1 MQFDR
6 QRIIAS
12 KSAVWRR
19 SMPQW
24 IRVDTIAKE
33 LDVSEA
39 TVRNWI
45 REGKLKAAKF
55 GRDYRIRK
63 EDYEEFIQKHL
74 NPNSEQK

>member
-1 MQFDR
+1 
-6 QRIIAS
+6 
-12 KSAVWRR
+12 
-19 SMPQW
+19 MPQW
-24 IRVDTIAKE
+24 MRVETIAKE

-63 EDYEEFIQKHL
+63 EDYEEFIHKHL
-74 NPNSEQK
+74 FPDTEENNR